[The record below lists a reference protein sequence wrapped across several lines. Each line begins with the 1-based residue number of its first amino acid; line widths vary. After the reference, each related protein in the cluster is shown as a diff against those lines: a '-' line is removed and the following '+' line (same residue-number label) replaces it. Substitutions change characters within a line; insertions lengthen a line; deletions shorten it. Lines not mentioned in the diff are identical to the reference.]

1 MLAEVVHPFKG
12 AVGPFDLNGPSIMV
26 GENHIKDRFLPN
38 FDHPHS
44 IATNL
49 DCDQSCRRQDLDSA
63 LFKLTHY

>member
-44 IATNL
+44 RIATNL
-49 DCDQSCRRQDLDSA
+49 AVGKTWILPYSN
-63 LFKLTHY
+63 